1 MAAQWPRDI
10 RIESSSASCNPN
22 FPGGD
27 ESGSPLSV
35 LQGGGKGSGAG
46 KGSGGAKGGSGGV
59 KKSGK
64 V

>member
-1 MAAQWPRDI
+1 MAEYSSGCLGW
-10 RIESSSASCNPN
+10 SSAFHQALGFLKARRLIP
-22 FPGGD
+22 F
-27 ESGSPLSV
+27 LS

-59 KKSGK
+59 KKSSK